1 VEVLNGNQSSHNL
14 ARRRSDRQ
22 EAPQRALTWLMRDGD
37 IVLYPHSPLALA
49 DVLAAE
55 NGGFDLIAD
64 HGQPAYGD
72 DDLTVA
78 QNEPNAPGSSQ
89 STAAQPSSLQ
99 QRRQRKHPRSRAN
112 LLTQLSQADL
122 IACCKS
128 IQVENA
134 LVKRAGVKRLYLTA
148 GFLHFTDSDEHS
160 LARRAPILFYPAT
173 LIRKAHL
180 SDEQFDTNSANT
192 ASGSNEDNQAD
203 IRYEIRIEG
212 PNPDIN
218 KALRDWCTE
227 HAEFVLPEFNPD
239 LPLQDYFAQI
249 AQSIS
254 EVENVEL
261 QFDIALGNAAPPLT
275 AASDT
280 QNQAMLP
287 ALPELFDCSLAK
299 AITDNKNL
307 QQLHSV
313 LNLIKDYRTE
323 VGNEQTLP
331 GAANE
336 ATGAVS
342 NLHEYSKKLSGA
354 GLSRVEFQHL
364 PGLPDNLLK
373 WIGRVTE
380 AMESKLVTEVL
391 DLPGISARHL
401 IRLAGVIELI
411 DKAPLTID
419 QFKHS
424 DLCFSTTPALLQ
436 RAKHQAS
443 LIEDELSTLQ
453 NTFVLDKVPAKK
465 QLLSLI
471 GELGGSLDEEPD
483 IVDADYFN
491 ARRQFMEFSIEK
503 PTSLTPEHRSLLGKL
518 AKVLRFRELFV
529 NNVEY
534 RMALGPGYRGLR
546 TDWNV
551 LGGAVEY
558 AQEISEVLESE
569 SIAANALGQ
578 WNDFRTTYTSELEIL
593 QKAADALRKL
603 LWICGSEWQN
613 KATSDVLKQADQ
625 TRMKLLAW
633 SDVYGPVETGNSNT
647 PGKVLAQFSGK
658 SQEDVLTEIHVGET
672 QATIDEHLSGGK
684 ASADSVVETI
694 EWLRQASQTASDL
707 DLEINAIVA
716 HLNIA

>member
-1 VEVLNGNQSSHNL
+1 MEVLKGNQSDQSL
-14 ARRRSDRQ
+14 ARRRSDRKGV
-22 EAPQRALTWLMRDGD
+22 AQRALAWLMRDGD
-37 IVLYPHSPLALA
+37 ILLYPHSPLALA

-64 HGQPAYGD
+64 QGQPAHPSD
-72 DDLTVA
+72 EPVIH
-78 QNEPNAPGSSQ
+78 QNEPSA
-89 STAAQPSSLQ
+89 PSSLQ

-112 LLTQLSQADL
+112 LLTQHSQAEL

-134 LVKRAGVKRLYLTA
+134 LVKHAGVKRLYLTA
-148 GFLHFTDSDEHS
+148 GFLNFTDSDENS
-160 LARRAPILFYPAT
+160 LARRAPLLFYPAT
-173 LIRKAHL
+173 LIRKANAADARL
-180 SDEQFDTNSANT
+180 DSNSANT
-192 ASGSNEDNQAD
+192 APDNEIDDQAD
-203 IRYEIRIEG
+203 IEYEIRLDG
-212 PNPDIN
+212 PVPDIN
-218 KALRDWCTE
+218 KALSEWCNE
-227 HAEFVLPEFNPD
+227 HAEFTLPEFNPD
-239 LPLQDYFAQI
+239 LPLQDYFAQL

-254 EVENVEL
+254 EVDNVEL
-261 QFDIALGNAAPPLT
+261 QFDIALGNSAPPISN
-275 AASDT
+275 AASV
-280 QNQAMLP
+280 QSQAMLP
-287 ALPELFDCSLAK
+287 ALPKLFDSSLAK

-313 LNLIKDYRTE
+313 LNLIKDYRIE
-323 VGNEQTLP
+323 DSGEQALP
-331 GAANE
+331 SAANE
-336 ATGAVS
+336 AAGAVS

-364 PGLPDNLLK
+364 PGLPDNMLK
-373 WIGRVTE
+373 WTGRVTK
-380 AMESKLVTEVL
+380 AMESKLVTQVL

-424 DLCFSTTPALLQ
+424 DLCFATTPALLQ
-436 RAKHQAS
+436 RAKHQAG

-546 TDWNV
+546 TDWNA
-551 LGGAVEY
+551 LSGTVEY

-569 SIAANALGQ
+569 SIAASALGQ
-578 WNDFRTTYTSELEIL
+578 WNDFRSTYISELKVL
-593 QKAADALRKL
+593 QKAADSLRKL

-613 KATSDVLKQADQ
+613 KPTNDVLKQADQ
-625 TRMKLLAW
+625 TRMKLMAW
-633 SDVYGPVETGNSNT
+633 SDVYSPVETGNSNT
-647 PGKVLAQFSGK
+647 PSKVLAQFSGK

-672 QATIDEHLSGGK
+672 QATIDEHLSGGN
-684 ASADSVVETI
+684 ATADSVVETI
-694 EWLRQASQTASDL
+694 EWLRQASQTASEL
-707 DLEINAIVA
+707 DLEINDIVA